1 MQMHLLD
8 FMTALHGFDCIKLCI
23 SVGHFF
29 EKNLMKVIT
38 SLTAKE
44 HMTFDVAIVADQT
57 ADQQITMSRIKRL
70 NTEQLFTNVKEVMI
84 EHLNETYILRITK
97 QNKLIL
103 TK

>member
-1 MQMHLLD
+1 M
-8 FMTALHGFDCIKLCI
+8 
-23 SVGHFF
+23 SY
-29 EKNLMKVIT
+29 
-38 SLTAKE
+38 
-44 HMTFDVAIVADQT
+44 DVTIVADEA
-57 ADQQITMSRIKRL
+57 ADNDVKMTRIKRL

>member
-1 MQMHLLD
+1 
-8 FMTALHGFDCIKLCI
+8 
-23 SVGHFF
+23 
-29 EKNLMKVIT
+29 MKVIT
-38 SLTAKE
+38 HLTAKE
-44 HMTFDVAIVADQT
+44 HMSFDVAIVAD
-57 ADQQITMSRIKRL
+57 DSSSKEMKMSRIKRL

>member
-1 MQMHLLD
+1 
-8 FMTALHGFDCIKLCI
+8 
-23 SVGHFF
+23 
-29 EKNLMKVIT
+29 MKVIT

-44 HMTFDVAIVADQT
+44 HMTFDVAIVADQS
-57 ADQQITMSRIKRL
+57 ADKQITMSRIKRL

>member
-1 MQMHLLD
+1 
-8 FMTALHGFDCIKLCI
+8 
-23 SVGHFF
+23 
-29 EKNLMKVIT
+29 MKVIT

-44 HMTFDVAIVADQT
+44 HMTFDVAIVADEC
-57 ADQQITMSRIKRL
+57 ADQVTMSRIKRL

>member
-1 MQMHLLD
+1 
-8 FMTALHGFDCIKLCI
+8 
-23 SVGHFF
+23 
-29 EKNLMKVIT
+29 MKVIT
-38 SLTAKE
+38 HLAAKE
-44 HMTFDVAIVADQT
+44 HMSFDVAIVADQNS
-57 ADQQITMSRIKRL
+57 DKELKMSRIKRL

>member
-1 MQMHLLD
+1 
-8 FMTALHGFDCIKLCI
+8 
-23 SVGHFF
+23 
-29 EKNLMKVIT
+29 MKVIT
-38 SLTAKE
+38 NLTSKE
-44 HMTFDVAIVADQT
+44 HMNFDVAIITDDVQT
-57 ADQQITMSRIKRL
+57 GDRIKISRIKRL

>member
-1 MQMHLLD
+1 MR
-8 FMTALHGFDCIKLCI
+8 
-23 SVGHFF
+23 
-29 EKNLMKVIT
+29 VIT
-38 SLTAKE
+38 NLTAKK
-44 HMTFDVAIVADQT
+44 HMSYDVTIVADEA
-57 ADQQITMSRIKRL
+57 ADNDVKMTRIKRL